1 MLNHSLNYL
10 RKDRYMKKFIL
21 TIFLFVSFISFSVGQ
36 EVKITS
42 AFDSARIFI
51 GDQIKYT
58 ITIDKPSGL
67 KLSLPVFKDTL
78 CKNIDIVSGPR
89 IDSSAVQNGRIKVIQ
104 KYLITSFDSG
114 RYQVYPVYAEAKNEG
129 GIKRYYSDYT
139 MLEVMRIK
147 IAPPDT
153 TAKIFD
159 IIKPYRAPVTMG
171 EVLPWILL
179 IILAGAITW
188 LAIRLLRKFRKPE
201 TETEAYVPPEAAHI
215 IAFRELERLK
225 NEELWQKGEIK
236 KYYTSLTEILR
247 QYLEN
252 RFRVFSLELTTAETL
267 AALVKTGFKKNGSY
281 NDLKEVLTG
290 ADLVKFAKYNPSN
303 TENETHFQTSWNFIL
318 ATMENEI
325 INSSAEETVNVQEG
339 VL

>member
-1 MLNHSLNYL
+1 
-10 RKDRYMKKFIL
+10 MKKFNL

-42 AFDSARIFI
+42 AFDSTRIFI
-51 GDQIKYT
+51 GDQIKFT

-67 KLSLPVFKDTL
+67 KLALPVFKDTL

-89 IDSSAVQNGRIKVIQ
+89 TDSSAVQN
-104 KYLITSFDSG
+104 
-114 RYQVYPVYAEAKNEG
+114 G
-129 GIKRYYSDYT
+129 GIKRYYSDYS

-159 IIKPYRAPVTMG
+159 IIKPYKAPVTLG

-179 IILAGAITW
+179 IIIAGLIAW
-188 LAIRLLRKFRKPE
+188 LAIRLFRRFRK
-201 TETEAYVPPEAAHI
+201 TAAETEAYIPPEAAHI

-225 NEELWQKGEIK
+225 NEELWQKGEVK
-236 KYYTSLTEILR
+236 KYYTALTEILR

-252 RFRVFSLELTTAETL
+252 RFRVYSLELTTAETL
-267 AALVKTGFKKNGSY
+267 DTLVKTGFKKNGSY
-281 NDLKEVLTG
+281 NDLKAVLTG
-290 ADLVKFAKYNPSN
+290 ADLVKFAKYNPV
-303 TENETHFQTSWNFIL
+303 TEENETHFQTSWNFVL
-318 ATMENEI
+318 STKENEI
-325 INSSAEETVNVQEG
+325 ISSSTEETINVQEG